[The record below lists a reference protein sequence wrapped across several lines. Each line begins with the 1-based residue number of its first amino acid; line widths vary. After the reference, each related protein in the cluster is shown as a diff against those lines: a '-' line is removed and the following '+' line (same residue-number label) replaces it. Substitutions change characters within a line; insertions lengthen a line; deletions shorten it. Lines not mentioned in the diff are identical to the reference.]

1 MDILGQIGK
10 ALDDAGKQAGNFV
23 QNANGAISQQLD
35 NAGKIT
41 QEAMLSTLDWAYTT
55 TLNGIPG
62 QSTLDEFVE
71 DYLSK
76 YDEDT
81 AIEKLIQ
88 FQTTK
93 AATSGFVAG
102 LGGIITMPVTIPA
115 NITTVILFQMR
126 MVAAIAK
133 IRGYDARSDQVQTF
147 VYSALAGVSISEI
160 AKNAGIN
167 LGNKLA
173 LSLLKKLP
181 GEVLK
186 KINHAVGFRLA
197 TKFGSTGVINLGK
210 MVPLIGA
217 IIGGTFDT
225 TTTLMIAD
233 FAKKTFTKNGL
244 DLGDG
249 MVIIKDVTY
258 SKSKEEE
265 NEKLTVYFN
274 PDCSKCQKLQV
285 LLPSQNLDIK
295 WVNYLENPLTE
306 VELTALLEKM
316 DSQPSAVIRLTEA
329 ERAGLSEEEL
339 FERLIKEPALL
350 NRPIIEREQAAFL
363 CRPLDIIKEKMP
375 EYDWS
380 AYL

>member
-1 MDILGQIGK
+1 MDILGNIGK

-23 QNANGAISQQLD
+23 QNANEVVSQQLD

-62 QSTLDEFVE
+62 QSNLDEFVE
-71 DYLSK
+71 DYLGK

-115 NITTVILFQMR
+115 NITTVILFQMS
-126 MVAAIAK
+126 MIAAIAK
-133 IRGYDARSDQVQTF
+133 IRGYDVRSDQVQTF
-147 VYSALAGVSISEI
+147 VYSTLAGVSISEI

-186 KINHAVGFRLA
+186 KINQAVGFRLA

-210 MVPLIGA
+210 MVPLVGA

-225 TTTLMIAD
+225 ATTLMIAD

-244 DLGDG
+244 DLGNG
-249 MVIIKDVTY
+249 AVIIKDVT
-258 SKSKEEE
+258 SSEFEKEES
-265 NEKLTVYFN
+265 EKLTVYYN
-274 PDCSKCQKLQV
+274 PDCSKCKKLQV
-285 LLPSQNLDIK
+285 LLPSQDLDIK
-295 WVNYLENPLTE
+295 WVNYLEHPLTE
-306 VELTALLEKM
+306 VELIALLEKM
-316 DSQPSAVIRLTEA
+316 GSQPSAVIRLTEE

-339 FERLIKEPALL
+339 FQRLVEEPAIL
-350 NRPIIEREQAAFL
+350 NRPIIEREKTAFL

-380 AYL
+380 DYV

>member
-1 MDILGQIGK
+1 MNILGQIGK

-23 QNANGAISQQLD
+23 QNANGAVSQQLD

-160 AKNAGIN
+160 AKNAGIS

-210 MVPLIGA
+210 MVPLVGA

-265 NEKLTVYFN
+265 NEQLTVYYN
-274 PDCSKCQKLQV
+274 PDCSKCKKLQI
-285 LLPSQNLDIK
+285 LLPSQGFDVK
-295 WVNYLENPLTE
+295 WVNYLENPLTAE
-306 VELTALLEKM
+306 ELTVLLEKM
-316 DSQPSAVIRLTEA
+316 GSQPSAVIRLTEE
-329 ERAGLSEEEL
+329 ERAGLSETDI
-339 FERLIKEPALL
+339 FQRLVAEPALL
-350 NRPIIEREQAAFL
+350 NRPIIEREQTAFL
-363 CRPLDIIKEKMP
+363 CRPLDIIKENMP

-380 AYL
+380 TYL

>member
-1 MDILGQIGK
+1 MNILGEIGK
-10 ALDDAGKQAGNFV
+10 ALDDVGKQAGNFV
-23 QNANGAISQQLD
+23 QNANGAVSKQLD

-186 KINHAVGFRLA
+186 KINRAVGFRLA

-210 MVPLIGA
+210 MVPLVGA

-265 NEKLTVYFN
+265 NEKLTVYYN
-274 PDCSKCQKLQV
+274 PDCSKCKKLQV
-285 LLPSQNLDIK
+285 LLSSQDLDVK
-295 WVNYLENPLTE
+295 WVNYLEHPLTE
-306 VELTALLEKM
+306 VELAALLEKM
-316 DSQPSAVIRLTEA
+316 DSQPSAVIRLTEE

-339 FERLIKEPALL
+339 FQRLVAEPALL
-350 NRPIIEREQAAFL
+350 NRPIIEREQTAFL
-363 CRPLDIIKEKMP
+363 CRPLDIIKKKMP

-380 AYL
+380 AYV

>member
-249 MVIIKDVTY
+249 MVIINDVTY

-316 DSQPSAVIRLTEA
+316 GSQPSEVIRLTEE

-339 FERLIKEPALL
+339 FERLVKEPALL
-350 NRPIIEREQAAFL
+350 NRPIIEREQTAFL